1 MKPETRQNLAFLLVG
16 SVLFLCSVLAL
27 LPAFGQEGSQTLPS
41 SEKQRPVVAGD
52 TAPAFTL
59 KAEDGASYRLEDLR
73 GQRNLVLIFFR
84 GTW

>member
-16 SVLFLCSVLAL
+16 SVLLCSVLAL

-41 SEKQRPVVAGD
+41 REKQHPVVAGD
-52 TAPAFTL
+52 TAPAFAL
-59 KAEDGASYRLEDLR
+59 KSEDGASYRLEDLR
-73 GQRNLVLIFFR
+73 GQRNLVLVFFR